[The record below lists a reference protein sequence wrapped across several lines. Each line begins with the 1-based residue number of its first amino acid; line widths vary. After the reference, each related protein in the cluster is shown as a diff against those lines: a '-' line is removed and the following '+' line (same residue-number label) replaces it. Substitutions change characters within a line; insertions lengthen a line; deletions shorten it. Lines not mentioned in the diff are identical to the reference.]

1 MPDVPDRCSIADSLL
16 LEQVLAGDEDG
27 WRAIVNRFG
36 PRLTAFAQNRM
47 GQSRGVSS
55 PEDMVQETFVS
66 FIKSAKTFRGDC
78 SLESYLFRILRYRI
92 NDHFRKSSGS
102 KEIFWSPFSGLDNDA
117 SAEPSDHKSMTASRY
132 VRQAEQLQS
141 DQTRMSDAIF
151 LITTELR
158 ENESFRDL
166 KIAEGLFFVGLKNR
180 QLAELMKVSENEVA
194 VVKHRLLARLKGLV
208 ADDSTDAGDAL
219 HIEQRMLPDLQA
231 IWLDQR
237 PSCPKRT
244 TLGKYSLEILPDRW
258 RDFVDFHVKV
268 LGCGFCQ
275 ANLSEITLQDLPA
288 DQSKTGEGI
297 NELLFQSTI
306 GFLPK

>member
-1 MPDVPDRCSIADSLL
+1 
-16 LEQVLAGDEDG
+16 
-27 WRAIVNRFG
+27 
-36 PRLTAFAQNRM
+36 
-47 GQSRGVSS
+47 
-55 PEDMVQETFVS
+55 MVQETFVS

-92 NDHFRKSSGS
+92 NDHFRKSSGN
-102 KEIFWSPFSGLDNDA
+102 KEIFWSPFSGTDNEA

-132 VRQAEQLQS
+132 VRQAEQFQS
-141 DQTRMSDAIF
+141 DQTRMSNAIF
-151 LITTELR
+151 LITAELR

-180 QLAELMKVSENEVA
+180 QLAELMEVSENEIA
-194 VVKHRLLARLKGLV
+194 VVKHRLLARLKAMV
-208 ADDSTDAGDAL
+208 ADDSNTAGDDPQ
-219 HIEQRMLPDLQA
+219 IDQRMLPDLQA

-244 TLGKYSLEILPDRW
+244 TLGKFSLEILPERW
-258 RDFVDFHVKV
+258 RDFVHFHVKV

-275 ANLSEITLQDLPA
+275 ANLTEITEQDLPA
-288 DQSKTGEGI
+288 NQAKTDKSI
-297 NELLFQSTI
+297 NEALFQSTI

>member
-1 MPDVPDRCSIADSLL
+1 MPDVPDRISIADSLL

-27 WRAIVNRFG
+27 WRAVVGRYG
-36 PRLTAFAQNRM
+36 PRLTAFANNRM
-47 GQSRGVSS
+47 GKSRGVSA
-55 PEDMVQETFVS
+55 PEDVVQETFVS
-66 FIKSAKTFRGDC
+66 FLKSASTFRGDC

-92 NDHFRKSSGS
+92 NDHFRKSSGT
-102 KEIFWSPFSGLDNDA
+102 KELFWSPFSGLDGIA
-117 SAEPSDHKSMTASRY
+117 PAEPPDQNSITASRY
-132 VRQAEQLQS
+132 VRQGEQLQS

-151 LITTELR
+151 LMTDELR
-158 ENESFRDL
+158 RNESFRDL

-180 QLAELMKVSENEVA
+180 QLAEVMDVSANEVA

-208 ADDSTDAGDAL
+208 ADDSNAVDDD
-219 HIEQRMLPDLQA
+219 HPIDQHMLPDLQA

-244 TLGKYSLEILPDRW
+244 TLGKFSLEILPQRW
-258 RDFVDFHVKV
+258 RDFVHFHVNV

-275 ANLSEITLQDLPA
+275 ANLTEITQQDLPA
-288 DQSKTGEGI
+288 NQTNINRGI
-297 NELLFQSTI
+297 NEALFQSTI